1 MLNNIVA
8 VILWGEEVGC
18 LYWDDNRGVA
28 IFTFHPDFEKQG
40 LNITP
45 LYTSSSRHLPIVGS
59 KDKLYQGLPPF
70 IADSLPDRWGNIVL
84 EQWAKQNGIN
94 KREITPVDKLTF
106 IGKRGMGAL
115 EYVPAV
121 AIEGHQASLQLEG
134 LYELSQLIM
143 EQRSTVSIDASLP
156 INIQT
161 IFEVGTSAGG
171 KHPKA
176 IIAINEATREIRSG
190 QAEQPEGF
198 RYYILK
204 FAEDDDFPFTTVE
217 MAYYEMATAAGIT
230 MMPSRLVDIMGKKH
244 FLTERYDRQGGEKV
258 FTQTLAAIDPDALSY
273 TDLFHVCRSLS
284 IPTKEQEETYRRM
297 VFNVLAGNVDDHTK
311 NFSFM
316 LDKKGNWHITPAYD
330 MTFTVNLDGSSFD
343 QEHAMAVSGKLRDIS
358 VDDLES
364 FAKANGIKKSSQIIK
379 EVATSVSN
387 FHYYAKRNGI
397 NEYWT
402 DRIEKYLST
411 LVPSEYV
418 NVMQHW
424 QPTFVE
430 AYRIGDILVE
440 DIQLTE
446 NKRHEFTLT
455 AMLNGT
461 PCKHYFRKNS
471 EASKKIIDDGGNKM
485 SAAKLKQLVNQY
497 LLKNNRYSD

>member
-8 VILWGEEVGC
+8 VILWGKEVGR
-18 LYWDDNRGVA
+18 LYWDDTRGVA
-28 IFTFHPDFEKQG
+28 VFTFHPDFEKQG

-45 LYTSSSRHLPIVGS
+45 LYSASTRLLPILGS
-59 KDKLYQGLPPF
+59 KEKLYQGLPPF
-70 IADSLPDRWGNIVL
+70 IADSLPDKWGSLVL
-84 EQWAKQNGIN
+84 EQWAKQHGIS

-115 EYVPAV
+115 EYVPAI
-121 AIEGHQASLQLEG
+121 AIEGHQDSLQLES
-134 LYELSQLIM
+134 LYKLSQFIM

-156 INIQT
+156 MNIQT

-176 IIAINEATREIRSG
+176 IIAINEDTQEIRSG
-190 QAEQPEGF
+190 QTEQPEGF

-204 FAEDDDFPFTTVE
+204 FAEDDDFPFTTIE

-273 TDLFHVCRSLS
+273 ADLFHVCRSLS
-284 IPTKEQEETYRRM
+284 IPITEQEETYRRM

-316 LDKKGNWHITPAYD
+316 LDRKGDWHITPAYD
-330 MTFTVNLDGSSFD
+330 MTFTVDLDGSGFAQD
-343 QEHAMAVSGKLRDIS
+343 HAMAVSGKLRDIR
-358 VDDLES
+358 VADLES

-387 FHYYAKRNGI
+387 FHFYAKANGV
-397 NEYWT
+397 NDYWT

-411 LVPSEYV
+411 LVPPEFV
-418 NVMQHW
+418 KAMQHW
-424 QPTFVE
+424 QPTVI
-430 AYRIGDILVE
+430 APYRIGDTLIE

-446 NKRHEFTLT
+446 NKRHEFILT
-455 AMLNGT
+455 AMINGT
-461 PCKHYFRKNS
+461 PCKHLFRKNS
-471 EASKKIIDDGGNKM
+471 NASKMIIDDGGSKM
-485 SAAKLKQLVNQY
+485 SAVKLKQLVNQH
-497 LLKNNRYSD
+497 LLNK